1 MWSEKEDTALALF
14 LREKPAKLILALKA
28 ADKKPKYVN
37 RISKEIDCTYSHIIR
52 LLDKLEEMG
61 LVKFTKVKRVKYV
74 ELTEP
79 GKDLAIE
86 LESVVRRLSKIQE
99 AVEAKAPAHVVAKKE
114 E

>member
-14 LREKPAKLILALKA
+14 LREKPAKLMLSLKA

-52 LLDKLEEMG
+52 LLDKLQELD

-74 ELTEP
+74 ELTET
-79 GKDLAIE
+79 GKDLALD

-99 AVEAKAPAHVVAKKE
+99 HAPERAPKTPAKAE
-114 E
+114 